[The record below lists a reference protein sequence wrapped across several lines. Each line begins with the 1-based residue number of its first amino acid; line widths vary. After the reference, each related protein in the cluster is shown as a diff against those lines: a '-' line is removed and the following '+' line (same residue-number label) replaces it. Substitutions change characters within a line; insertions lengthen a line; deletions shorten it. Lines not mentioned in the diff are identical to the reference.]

1 MYCFNNVVIIDH
13 DGLFIYVDA
22 GFAGSFHD
30 VRCLRASDIYDNCRE
45 YFKCDNLDDVQ
56 EYLLGDPGYMG
67 AEMFILR
74 RVDGREVIEE
84 GSAVADAFNKRH
96 ASRRVKVE
104 WGIGGLKNRFRK
116 FLTVCSNRRYKFR
129 AIFESCCRLTNF
141 AHRHRLEFRTE
152 DLGSQAGTA
161 EDEEIFASEWA

>member
-1 MYCFNNVVIIDH
+1 MTGSLSTSMQDLLDLSMTFAAYGLLTYTIIGGNTLNVTIWT
-13 DGLFIYVDA
+13 
-22 GFAGSFHD
+22 
-30 VRCLRASDIYDNCRE
+30 
-45 YFKCDNLDDVQ
+45 VQ

-141 AHRHRLEFRTE
+141 VHRRHLDFRTE